1 MHYTYKLSD
10 SFFEDDLHRLK
21 TSSANNIILEMF
33 VMLRRCFSRRERL
46 CLLSKQ
52 MQLNST
58 VAIYFSFE
66 NLKINTYVPLD
77 KE

>member
-1 MHYTYKLSD
+1 
-10 SFFEDDLHRLK
+10 
-21 TSSANNIILEMF
+21 MF
-33 VMLRRCFSRRERL
+33 VMLRRCSSRRERL

-52 MQLNST
+52 MQLNSN